1 MPTNEDAK
9 IANEDAKIGAVAAT
23 GGSRPSETGPGATG
37 GTATGG
43 GQAVPSAEVLMGGS
57 ALGDTGSLDDTAGNS
72 GDTVA
77 DEAKASA
84 TPKMSP
90 SGPDTQKDADAPS
103 GGLGGSSVGRS

>member
-1 MPTNEDAK
+1 MPD
-9 IANEDAKIGAVAAT
+9 KIGEVAAT
-23 GGSRPSETGPGATG
+23 GGSRPAETGPGASG

-43 GQAVPSAEVLMGGS
+43 SQAVPSAETLMGDDS
-57 ALGDTGSLDDTAGNS
+57 AT

-90 SGPDTQKDADAPS
+90 GGPDTPKDADAPS
-103 GGLGGSSVGRS
+103 GGLGGVSSVGGA

>member
-1 MPTNEDAK
+1 MP
-9 IANEDAKIGAVAAT
+9 ANSDDHKIGDVAAT
-23 GGSRPSETGPGATG
+23 GGSRPAETGPGATG

-43 GQAVPSAEVLMGGS
+43 GQAVPSAETLMGGDN
-57 ALGDTGSLDDTAGNS
+57 ALGDAGSLDDTAGNS

-77 DEAKASA
+77 GEAKASA

-103 GGLGGSSVGRS
+103 GGLGGVSSVGRS